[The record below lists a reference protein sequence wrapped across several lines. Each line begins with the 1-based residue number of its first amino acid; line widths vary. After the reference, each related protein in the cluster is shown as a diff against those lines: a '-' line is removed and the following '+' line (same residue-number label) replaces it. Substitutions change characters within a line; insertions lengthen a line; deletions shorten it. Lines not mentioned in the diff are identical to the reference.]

1 MSNIQTPTDAEL
13 AILQVLWAKHPETV
27 RYINDTLNAQ
37 RGPNDK
43 EIGYTTTLK
52 MMQLMLEKGMLSR
65 TIVERNH
72 LYEPAVSSEITRNQ
86 IIQDMAVRAFGG
98 SALSLAMQALGNA
111 QTSPEDI
118 AKVRAWIDSLEN
130 GQL

>member
-1 MSNIQTPTDAEL
+1 MTNTPPPTDSEL
-13 AILQVLWAKHPETV
+13 AILQVLWSKHPETV

-37 RGPNDK
+37 RNPTDK

-52 MMQLMLEKGMLSR
+52 MMQLMLEKGLLKR

-72 LYEPAVSSEITRNQ
+72 LYAPSVSREVTQSQ
-86 IIQDMAVRAFGG
+86 VIQDMAIRAFGG

-111 QTSPEDI
+111 DASPEDI
-118 AKVRAWIDSLEN
+118 AKVRQWIDSLEN
-130 GQL
+130 GTL